1 MSGFHALMQ
10 NENRKLLRR
19 KLLWVLLILIAACSA
34 AITIS
39 VSVAAR
45 ADVGRNNVQTLR
57 RKDDLVEKCR
67 EKLAGY
73 EARGQIGD
81 MSDYYFC
88 KVVCELEI
96 GRYDWRM
103 GAGFVQEYAR
113 LAADGAEWA
122 DEAERF
128 LQLLRENDYEAYM
141 DRLIASKQADFE
153 RFLDPETAFEATA
166 GLRYCKQHRIPP
178 GDPLFQAAQEMDR
191 AFFRFWRTGASEAV
205 CTSERKEWPSDA
217 YALAKYRLEHG
228 IPVYLNDFF
237 QRESLN
243 DLDRTSVNDLW
254 DTLRL
259 SLFAVY
265 AVELACVLLGAVLVA
280 DEFSR
285 GTIRL
290 LLVAP
295 VARWKILLAKYLTL
309 LVWVGILTAV
319 LFVCNLTGALISW
332 GPVDLWIP
340 SLTVSGGAVRCVPL
354 LFQLLGFYLLS
365 LVGAAAAATF
375 AFAFSVFF
383 RNGLAAAGGA
393 FALCYGGLAVN
404 RVLGYFGADWGRF
417 LLFANLRPMDLALGI
432 SFFPRQSVWAAVV
445 VLLLHAAAFLFAAFR
460 AFDRCEI

>member
-45 ADVGRNNVQTLR
+45 ADVGRKNVQTLR

-67 EKLAGY
+67 EQLAGY
-73 EARGQIGD
+73 EARGQIGET
-81 MSDYYFC
+81 SDYYFC

-96 GRYDWRM
+96 GRYDWRV
-103 GAGFVQEYAR
+103 GAGLAQEYAH

-128 LQLLRENDYEAYM
+128 LQLLRENDYDAYM

-153 RFLDPETAFEATA
+153 RFTDPATAFEATA

-191 AFFRFWRTGASEAV
+191 AFVRFRQSGSDGAA
-205 CTSERKEWPSDA
+205 SERKEWPSDA

-243 DLDRTSVNDLW
+243 DLDRTRVNDFW

-332 GPVDLWIP
+332 GPDDLWIP

-383 RNGLAAAGGA
+383 RNSLAAAGGA

-404 RVLGYFGADWGRF
+404 RVLRYFGADGGRF

-432 SFFPRQSVWAAVV
+432 SFFPRQSVGVAVV